1 MAEKKASSLSSS
13 AIEPLKKEGGG
24 GPLSSKG
31 DQRGIK
37 PLEGAFFFPLVVR
50 EEGNLYQKGWGNV
63 CGRGR
68 RVERRRRRRTLP
80 RATKRAKV
88 IFHLPSCSSSSRHPG
103 PTREGE
109 CVAGN
114 TARRRRRR
122 RRPRLFLGWRRWGE
136 ACCQ

>member
-68 RVERRRRRRTLP
+68 REEEEEKDLAP
-80 RATKRAKV
+80 RDQESKSHFSPPLLLLLLSA
-88 IFHLPSCSSSSRHPG
+88 SRP
-103 PTREGE
+103 
-109 CVAGN
+109 N
-114 TARRRRRR
+114 T
-122 RRPRLFLGWRRWGE
+122 
-136 ACCQ
+136 